1 MKYIFV
7 YPYGWFDS
15 YMYKDLFATGE
26 VVPYMLK
33 EPFHSTLLNFIRK
46 VHCSRKVNNLVPLPL
61 KDIWNYSLLQM
72 LENNTCIIFDTG
84 ALSMISV
91 SFLYK
96 IKKYRKNI
104 KMVLFIVDSLHGS
117 SEHIPRAIPNI
128 LNFPW
133 DVRLSYDIN
142 DCAEYGFDYLGP
154 NIYSALRDVEP
165 CAAKSDIYYIGR
177 NKANRNALILEI
189 YNKCVQNGMRTNFEL
204 IDNKKNIKN
213 SHVENM
219 KGLHF
224 SFVDIPYEKVVSH
237 VLSANCILEVV
248 AQGQKAQTARYYEA
262 VCYNKKLLTNNPNIK
277 DLPFYDARYM
287 KVFERVEDIDF
298 EWVKKR
304 EHINYNYNGQFSPVH
319 ALEKLEK
326 LLDIR

>member
-15 YMYKDLFATGE
+15 YMYRDLFVTGE

-33 EPFHSTLLNFIRK
+33 EPFHFTLLNFIRK

-84 ALSMISV
+84 ALSMISA

-104 KMVLFIVDSLHGS
+104 KMVLFIADSLHGS

-304 EHINYNYNGQFSPVH
+304 ENINYNYHGEFSPIH
-319 ALEKLEK
+319 ALKKLERI
-326 LLDIR
+326 LDM

>member
-33 EPFHSTLLNFIRK
+33 KPFHSTLLNFIRK

-72 LENNTCIIFDTG
+72 LENNTCIIFDTC
-84 ALSMISV
+84 ALSMISA

-104 KMVLFIVDSLHGS
+104 KMVLFIADSLHGS

-204 IDNKKNIKN
+204 IDNKKNLKN

-304 EHINYNYNGQFSPVH
+304 ENINYNYHGEFSPIH
-319 ALEKLEK
+319 ALKKLERI
-326 LLDIR
+326 LDM

>member
-84 ALSMISV
+84 ALSMISA

-104 KMVLFIVDSLHGS
+104 KMVLFIADSLHGS

-204 IDNKKNIKN
+204 IDNKKKLKN

>member
-84 ALSMISV
+84 ALSMISA

-104 KMVLFIVDSLHGS
+104 KMVLFIADSLHGS

-204 IDNKKNIKN
+204 IDNKKNLKN

-326 LLDIR
+326 LLNIR